1 MVSLLSLSRMQWN
14 QEAVELRNAG
24 FPAGETGR
32 LESRR
37 HDYAVHGELQPPK
50 LDAHRCHEPERSCR
64 QRVTVLECGSPLPLC
79 ECDALA
85 KAAEDCRTPRSGG
98 TLGRFMGSRC
108 A

>member
-64 QRVTVLECGSPLPLC
+64 QRGLPNSKTWRNIGTIPEQRYCAPTL
-79 ECDALA
+79 
-85 KAAEDCRTPRSGG
+85 RS
-98 TLGRFMGSRC
+98 
-108 A
+108 AI

>member
-37 HDYAVHGELQPPK
+37 YEYAVHGELPVPFGP
-50 LDAHRCHEPERSCR
+50 AHRP
-64 QRVTVLECGSPLPLC
+64 
-79 ECDALA
+79 
-85 KAAEDCRTPRSGG
+85 
-98 TLGRFMGSRC
+98 
-108 A
+108 